1 MFLILGNGRYLKHL
15 ELNIKTNESDNTL
28 FDLIGQELTDL
39 LLFKCHFDSKR
50 FTIDY
55 PIISGLSKLSKLK
68 VLRLEENIVMGPMH
82 SVFDDES
89 ILSIMKGCA
98 QLEELTLIVG
108 KNNKTQSKCITDS
121 SLSLIDQLLPNLR
134 VLILKSV
141 DITNETLN
149 SIERLNNLETLRLDS
164 LPYIS
169 DNVLKNFIANCS
181 HITRMDVH
189 NCSQEIQD

>member
-1 MFLILGNGRYLKHL
+1 
-15 ELNIKTNESDNTL
+15 LNIKIDESDNTL

-39 LLFKCHFDSKR
+39 LLFKCQFDSKR
-50 FTIDY
+50 VITDY

-68 VLRLEENIVMGPMH
+68 VLRLEENVVMGPMH
-82 SVFDDES
+82 SVFDDQS

-98 QLEELTLIVG
+98 QLEELTIIVA

-141 DITNETLN
+141 DITNETLK
-149 SIERLNNLETLRLDS
+149 SIEQLNNLETLRLDS
-164 LPYIS
+164 LPYVTS
-169 DNVLKNFIANCS
+169 NGLKNFISNCS

-189 NCSQEIQD
+189 NCSQQIQDSSQ

>member
-1 MFLILGNGRYLKHL
+1 M
-15 ELNIKTNESDNTL
+15 NIKIDESDNTL

-50 FTIDY
+50 VTIDY

-68 VLRLEENIVMGPMH
+68 VLRLEENVVMDQTH

-98 QLEELTLIVG
+98 QLEELTIIVG

-164 LPYIS
+164 LQYIS
-169 DNVLKNFIANCS
+169 DNGLKNFIANCS
-181 HITRMDVH
+181 HITRMDIH